1 MAMVDETVRHS
12 SGVAKAGLATGVVG
26 TTLGVLNGAGGLL
39 GWGGGLLG
47 GNPAMMASDN
57 QFVNRYEMGNQIDC
71 TKQLMEKDLK
81 IAELNTEVKLR
92 DSNIYTDQKSLEL
105 YRYIDSQL
113 NAINSN
119 LSAQAVQNQA
129 TKDSFQI
136 VNERIGCVKRELED
150 KICCETKARKCAD
163 NTLVSYM
170 NATFYP
176 KMVADITTGTTT
188 TAQTLYNP
196 LPVDTC
202 CDC

>member
-12 SGVAKAGLATGVVG
+12 SGVAKAGLATGIVG

-39 GWGGGLLG
+39 NLGGGLM
-47 GNPAMMASDN
+47 GNPAMMSSDN

-163 NTLVSYM
+163 NNLVSYM

-176 KMVADITTGTTT
+176 KMVADITTGTAT

>member
-12 SGVAKAGLATGVVG
+12 SGVAKAGLATGIVG

-39 GWGGGLLG
+39 NLGGGLM
-47 GNPAMMASDN
+47 GNPAMMTSDN
-57 QFVNRYEMGNQIDC
+57 QFVNRYEMSNQMGC
-71 TKQLMEKDLK
+71 AKELMEKDLK

-136 VNERIGCVKRELED
+136 VNERIGCVKHELEE

-176 KMVADITTGTTT
+176 KMVADVTTGTTT

>member
-12 SGVAKAGLATGVVG
+12 SGVAEAGLATGIVG

-39 GWGGGLLG
+39 NLGGGLM

-57 QFVNRYEMGNQIDC
+57 QFVNRYEMSNQMGC
-71 TKQLMEKDLK
+71 AKELMEKDLK

-92 DSNIYTDQKSLEL
+92 DPNIYTDQKSLEL

-136 VNERIGCVKRELED
+136 VNERIGCVKHELEE

-176 KMVADITTGTTT
+176 KMVADVTVGTTT

-196 LPVDTC
+196 LPVSSC
-202 CDC
+202 GCGC

>member
-1 MAMVDETVRHS
+1 MAMVDETVRHA

-26 TTLGVLNGAGGLL
+26 TALGVLNGAGGLL
-39 GWGGGLLG
+39 GWNGLM

-57 QFVNRYEMGNQIDC
+57 QFVNRYEIGNQIDC

-176 KMVADITTGTTT
+176 KMVADVTTGTET